1 MKKLDTNELLFA
13 ESLVKKGLLKAA
25 ESLSFFMKED
35 LGINELNFR
44 INENI
49 EWPNKTGENIHLL
62 TTEVMGELP
71 GVCYLI
77 FSEGEANKLRDIAL
91 SVEIR
96 NNPELV
102 AEMNDAIMLE
112 VDNIISASVITEF
125 SNILKRKIYGN
136 VPNLELVNENRL
148 KVLLNEKMNED
159 MYSINFK
166 AQFMSSNINFSPE
179 FVWLFDHKFLDSIKS
194 LASDL
199 KENSLLLN

>member
-1 MKKLDTNELLFA
+1 MKKLDTNELLIA
-13 ESLVKKGLLKAA
+13 QGLVKRGLLKAA

-35 LGINELNFR
+35 LEINDLNFK
-44 INENI
+44 IDENI
-49 EWPNKTGENIHLL
+49 TWPNKTGENIHLL

-71 GVCYLI
+71 GVCYLV
-77 FSEGEANKLRDIAL
+77 FSECEANKLREITL

-125 SNILKRKIYGN
+125 SNILKKKIYGN
-136 VPNLELVNENRL
+136 VPRLELVNENGL
-148 KVLLNEKMNED
+148 KSLLNEKMSKD

-166 AQFMSSNINFSPE
+166 AQFISSNINFSPE
-179 FVWLFDHKFLDSIKS
+179 FVWLFDYKFLDSIKS
-194 LASDL
+194 LAS
-199 KENSLLLN
+199 ENN